1 MNWTSL
7 IDGLNVSVIEAFG
20 REVQY
25 IPAASGVVRTIRAIF
40 EATSQAEDRSPGV
53 FARLFL
59 RVADLTGPPTRG
71 DAVTV
76 DGVTYKVYEIEADSV
91 GGAVL
96 GLHA

>member
-7 IDGLNVSVIEAFG
+7 VDSLNASVVDTFG

-25 IPAASGVVRTIRAIF
+25 VPAASGVATTIKAIF
-40 EATSQAEDRSPGV
+40 EATSEAEEKSPGV

-59 RVADLTGPPTRG
+59 RVGDLAGAPARG
-71 DAVTV
+71 DAVVV
-76 DGVTYKVYEIEADSV
+76 DGVPYKVYEIEADSA